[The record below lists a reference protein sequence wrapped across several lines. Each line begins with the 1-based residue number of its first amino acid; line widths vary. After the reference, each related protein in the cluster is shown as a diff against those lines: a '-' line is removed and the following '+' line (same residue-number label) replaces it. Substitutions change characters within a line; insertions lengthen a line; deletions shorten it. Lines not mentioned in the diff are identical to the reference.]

1 MPGIG
6 YGSIGL
12 KPHILSG
19 LQKITDDY
27 YPGMFLP
34 SSLIIM
40 MNETKRGFYKV
51 EPHENKIDLSG
62 RYSSVTVRADV
73 KEWLEKNYE
82 LLKDDYKERYK
93 VENFTQFISY
103 FLTNTFESKRD
114 SQKNVIQLNES
125 EFTWLHSEYKKRRKE
140 YAQKYDIRTFE
151 RFADVY
157 IKQLLEKVQEAKK
170 ILSS

>member
-1 MPGIG
+1 
-6 YGSIGL
+6 
-12 KPHILSG
+12 
-19 LQKITDDY
+19 
-27 YPGMFLP
+27 
-34 SSLIIM
+34 
-40 MNETKRGFYKV
+40 MNETKRGVYKV
-51 EPHENKIDLSG
+51 EPYEIRIDLSG
-62 RYSSVTVRADV
+62 RYNSVMVRSDV

-103 FLTNTFESKRD
+103 FLINTFESKRD

-140 YAQKYDIRTFE
+140 YVQKYDIRTFE
-151 RFADVY
+151 RFADMY

>member
-12 KPHILSG
+12 KPHILAG

-51 EPHENKIDLSG
+51 ESHENRLDLSG
-62 RYSSVTVRADV
+62 KYGSVTVRSDV